1 MSRQDNTPAQRPSR
15 RPALL
20 LIRAIS
26 ALAFSLSLF
35 WLFQGGYV
43 STLLVIIG
51 IALALFS
58 LRIGEQGQARYGRRI
73 TVTEMLP
80 LGRQGDRAM
89 LLGGIAGYLM
99 LLCFVLAAWLA
110 WF

>member
-1 MSRQDNTPAQRPSR
+1 MSRQENSPTQPPTR

-20 LIRAIS
+20 LIRTVS

-35 WLFQGGYV
+35 WLFQAGHLA
-43 STLLVIIG
+43 TLLLIVG
-51 IALALFS
+51 IALAIFT
-58 LRIGEQGQARYGRRI
+58 LRIGEQAQARYGRRI

-80 LGRQGDRAM
+80 LGRQGDRRL

-99 LLCFVLAAWLA
+99 LACFAMAAWLS
-110 WF
+110 F